1 MIYILI
7 GGDNYTLKEK
17 IKELS
22 NNNFQIVN
30 PQKDKNNLIVLIDN
44 FINRRLFDQ
53 TPTIVIENC
62 EKLEWSDEILF
73 DKFKK
78 GNFILILKEANK
90 VLINKLKKFNLP
102 YQEIKLVNLSF
113 KNEIEFKKFLMTYLE
128 NKKIKI
134 TNRLINVLS
143 KIFFNNPSLLLNEL
157 KKIEFIQI
165 SEEEILS
172 IIKWPND
179 SMIFQL
185 VDDLVEA
192 KYDDFILRL
201 NREINLGT
209 PLNNIFSLI
218 YKTLIRLY
226 LLKKAQNVS
235 QENFLGLKYYYKQI
249 LKIKAQK
256 ISEDKILKIIEILSQ
271 IERRYKKFLMTEREA
286 IYYLGESLKF
296 YFLK

>member
-7 GGDNYTLKEK
+7 GGDNYTLREK

-102 YQEIKLVNLSF
+102 YQEIKLINLSF
-113 KNEIEFKKFLMTYLE
+113 KNEIEFKKFLMVYLE

-209 PLNNIFSLI
+209 SLNNIFSLI

-256 ISEDKILKIIEILSQ
+256 ISEDKILKIIEIISQ

>member
-7 GGDNYTLKEK
+7 GGDNYTLREK

-78 GNFILILKEANK
+78 GSFILILKEANK

-113 KNEIEFKKFLMTYLE
+113 KNEIEFKKFLMVYLE

-209 PLNNIFSLI
+209 SLNNIFSLI

-256 ISEDKILKIIEILSQ
+256 ISEDKILKIIEIISQ

>member
-113 KNEIEFKKFLMTYLE
+113 KNEIEFKKFLMAYLE

-286 IYYLGESLKF
+286 VYYLGESLKF

>member
-7 GGDNYTLKEK
+7 GGDNYTLREK

-113 KNEIEFKKFLMTYLE
+113 KNEIEFKKFLMAYLE

-185 VDDLVEA
+185 IDDLVEA

-226 LLKKAQNVS
+226 LLKKSQNVS